1 MYQAGIFGQACRSN
15 ENISQ
20 HKIVALA
27 AWAKQHEACPVTSSD
42 LPSREQRGNALSQG
56 QTKKTQPRKWRW
68 GKPRMV
74 QGLTAVISMLRSQ
87 QKNVKQTGL
96 SLVQKTWCAR
106 VPLSFRLLSSLT
118 KMDIRGIPNP
128 WKLPAEPRSHQYVHD
143 CPWYSF
149 TLVPPTE
156 KRRQMKKKTQGQG
169 GYSSKSIKPRTHLLF
184 SSVKREEWGG
194 TSNTKRE
201 ERNWETSSWK
211 EDEGEEKDNDEISWK
226 WTNLIEEDP
235 RQERVWSR
243 NSVRTFAEVLQR
255 MSFISF
261 GSGMNHW
268 KFTTLEVPK
277 KAPD

>member
-1 MYQAGIFGQACRSN
+1 MRPCAFVLQAAQLPDKNGYTGYT
-15 ENISQ
+15 
-20 HKIVALA
+20 HTVKI
-27 AWAKQHEACPVTSSD
+27 P
-42 LPSREQRGNALSQG
+42 P
-56 QTKKTQPRKWRW
+56 
-68 GKPRMV
+68 
-74 QGLTAVISMLRSQ
+74 
-87 QKNVKQTGL
+87 
-96 SLVQKTWCAR
+96 
-106 VPLSFRLLSSLT
+106 
-118 KMDIRGIPNP
+118 
-128 WKLPAEPRSHQYVHD
+128 EPRSHQ
-143 CPWYSF
+143 CPWLSMIF
-149 TLVPPTE
+149 FHPCSCKEEANEE
-156 KRRQMKKKTQGQG
+156 KKARTRGGIRRSLSNPG
-169 GYSSKSIKPRTHLLF
+169 THLLF
-184 SSVKREEWGG
+184 PSVKREEWGG

-211 EDEGEEKDNDEISWK
+211 EDEGEEKDNDEIWWK